1 MTSPVAS
8 FRPYEQVMH
17 PERKSFLLAAALSVA
32 LAAPGLA
39 QDATPPAAAPATPEA
54 APAAPEATPAAPAAP
69 SAEAPAAAAPA
80 PAAPAEPPVKITKQ
94 GDWEVGCIE
103 GTPSC
108 EMQQV
113 ALDAG
118 GNPVVLVRVMKLPAG
133 GDALGLAVFNTP
145 LGTLLPNGL
154 GFQIDA
160 GQVARLPFDWC
171 VQEGCVV
178 RLGLRNEEISALK
191 RGGKLSLGVTSIA
204 EPAKPVA
211 LTLSLKGFTAAFDS
225 LPVPVPPPGAL
236 PAPAPAAPAP
246 APSLAPAAP
255 AIPSLVAP
263 NN

>member
-1 MTSPVAS
+1 
-8 FRPYEQVMH
+8 MH
-17 PERKSFLLAAALSVA
+17 PERTSFLLAAALSVA

-39 QDATPPAAAPATPEA
+39 QDATPPATPPVAAPAPAAPEAAPEA
-54 APAAPEATPAAPAAP
+54 APAAPA
-69 SAEAPAAAAPA
+69 AEAPSAAAPA
-80 PAAPAEPPVKITKQ
+80 PAPAPAEPEVKITKQ

-113 ALDAG
+113 ALDAS

-133 GDALGLAVFNTP
+133 ADALGLAIFNTP

-178 RLGLRNEEISALK
+178 RLGLRAEEVTALK

-204 EPAKPVA
+204 EPEKPVA

-225 LPVPVPPPGAL
+225 LPVPVPPPGAT
-236 PAPAPAAPAP
+236 PAPTPAAPAP
-246 APSLAPAAP
+246 APSRAPSAP

>member
-1 MTSPVAS
+1 
-8 FRPYEQVMH
+8 MH

-32 LAAPGLA
+32 FAAPSLA
-39 QDATPPAAAPATPEA
+39 QDATPPATPPAAAP
-54 APAAPEATPAAPAAP
+54 APAAPAPAPAAPAAP
-69 SAEAPAAAAPA
+69 AAPNAAAA

-94 GDWEVGCIE
+94 GDWEVGCLE
-103 GTPSC
+103 DTPSC

-113 ALDAG
+113 ALDAS

-133 GDALGLAVFNTP
+133 ADALGLAVFNTP

-178 RLGLRNEEISALK
+178 RLGLRTEEIAALK

-204 EPAKPVA
+204 EPAQPVA

-225 LPVPVPPPGAL
+225 LPVPVPPPGAM